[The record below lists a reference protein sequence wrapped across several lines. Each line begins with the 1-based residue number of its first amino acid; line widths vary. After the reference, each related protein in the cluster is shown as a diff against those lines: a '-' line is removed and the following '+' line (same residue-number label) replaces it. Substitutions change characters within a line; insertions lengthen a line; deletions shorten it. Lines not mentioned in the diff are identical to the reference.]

1 MSKIL
6 HCNICNIFLLFYVYL
21 LIYLKYVIGH
31 PFNLMCRDISFR
43 YMSMVC
49 QLNIYRTINSGSPAG
64 EDQQIVRMLDS
75 RYYIAGAAGY
85 IMCVHPHDL
94 RPFCTL
100 LSDH

>member
-1 MSKIL
+1 M
-6 HCNICNIFLLFYVYL
+6 HPVTFVRNIEVAGPCFSYRIRDVHLFYVYL
-21 LIYLKYVIGH
+21 LIYLKYVIGP

-64 EDQQIVRMLDS
+64 EDQQILRMLDS

-85 IMCVHPHDL
+85 KFGVFDE
-94 RPFCTL
+94 
-100 LSDH
+100 